1 MQVGEF
7 NQWTLQKPP
16 QKNESKISMPDFAI
30 QGKTMTDNEEEIELM
45 VIAVQTITVAQ
56 LMTSVSDLFIE
67 CLGDTSRVFTQV
79 ASPENATP
87 QSLVF
92 LATPKSIAAGVKSPA
107 LIWVVGRKAKEAAVA
122 AATAGQTIVV
132 VKNVER
138 AMAQTIHT
146 FFLQTPYTNRAIQ
159 GIHPTAIIAE
169 SAKLGL
175 DVRVGPNVFI
185 GQHVCVGERVYIGA
199 NSVIEDQSTIGD
211 ECVIH
216 PLVFIGH
223 STLIGKRCEVHPS
236 SVIGKEGYGYAHD
249 ELGNHYRIPHQG
261 RVVLEDD
268 VHIGSKNTIDR
279 GTFGETRLRAGAKL
293 DNKIHI
299 AHNCDI
305 GENSLITSGF
315 GIAGSSK
322 IGANFITGGNS
333 SVGGHLDV
341 CANVHLAGESSISKS
356 VSVPGQYGGYPT
368 QPLQKYIKTK
378 VAILHLVE
386 MQKQLKLVLKHLG
399 LESKVSEP
407 LSAVRGQTDVATDQ

>member
-1 MQVGEF
+1 MKMKRE
-7 NQWTLQKPP
+7 T
-16 QKNESKISMPDFAI
+16 
-30 QGKTMTDNEEEIELM
+30 ELM
-45 VIAVQTITVAQ
+45 VISVQTVTVAK
-56 LMTSVSDLFIE
+56 LMTSVPDSFIE
-67 CLGDTSRVFTQV
+67 CLGDASRVFTQV
-79 ASPENATP
+79 SSPENATVH
-87 QSLVF
+87 SLIF
-92 LATPKSIAAGVKSPA
+92 LATPKAIAAGVKSPA
-107 LIWVVGRKAKEAAVA
+107 LVWVVGRKAKEAALA
-122 AATAGQTIVV
+122 AATSGQTIVV
-132 VKNVER
+132 AKNVER

-146 FFLQTPYTNRAIQ
+146 LFLQTPYTNRSVQ

-169 SAKLGL
+169 SAKLGR
-175 DVRVGPNVFI
+175 DVRVGPHVFI
-185 GQHVCVGERVYIGA
+185 GHDVRLGDRVYVGA

-211 ECVIH
+211 DSVIH

-268 VHIGSKNTIDR
+268 VHIGSTNTIDR
-279 GTFGETRLRAGAKL
+279 GTFGETRLRAGAKF

-322 IGANFITGGNS
+322 IGPNFITGGNS
-333 SVGGHLDV
+333 SVGGHLEI

-399 LESKVSEP
+399 LDSKISEP
-407 LSAVRGQTDVATDQ
+407 L